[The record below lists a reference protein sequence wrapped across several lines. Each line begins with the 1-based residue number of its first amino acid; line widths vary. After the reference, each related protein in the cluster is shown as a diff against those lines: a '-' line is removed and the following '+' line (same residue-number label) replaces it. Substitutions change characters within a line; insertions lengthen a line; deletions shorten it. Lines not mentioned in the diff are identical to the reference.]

1 MPATVSPSLL
11 PPQSAPY
18 LASLAAEA
26 SRLRSPVPAWI
37 LAGQIDHETACP
49 LPKKCWNPRV
59 EFRTSR
65 EQGAGLGQITRVF
78 GRFDALAEARA
89 AHRAELAGWSWDNVS
104 DATYQIR
111 ALVLKTKDNHGA
123 LAPLFTD
130 PRDPVL
136 TAYNRGIGGIRA
148 DRRKCTVTRGCDP
161 SKWAGHVEITCASGN
176 VVIPGTRLTA
186 CQISRRYA
194 PDVMARAAKYKGR
207 V

>member
-1 MPATVSPSLL
+1 MPGDAL
-11 PPQSAPY
+11 PPQSLPY
-18 LASLAAEA
+18 VASLASESA
-26 SRLRSPVPAWI
+26 RLRSPIPAFI
-37 LAGQIDHETACP
+37 LAGQVDHETACP
-49 LPKKCWNPRV
+49 QPRKCWNPRV

-104 DATYQIR
+104 DATYQLR
-111 ALVLKTKDNHGA
+111 ALVLKTKDNHAA

-161 SKWAGHVEITCASGN
+161 SKWAGHVETTCASGN
-176 VVIPGTRLTA
+176 AVIPGTRLTA
-186 CQISRRYA
+186 CQISRKYA

>member
-1 MPATVSPSLL
+1 MPGDAL
-11 PPQSAPY
+11 PPQSLPY
-18 LASLAAEA
+18 LASLLAEA
-26 SRLRSPVPAWI
+26 TRLRSPIPAFI

-111 ALVLKTKDNHGA
+111 ALVLKSGDNHRALSPLFSDA
-123 LAPLFTD
+123 LA
-130 PRDPVL
+130 PVL

-148 DRRKCTVTRGCDP
+148 DRRACQVAAGCDP
-161 SKWAGHVEITCASGN
+161 SRWAGHVERTCASGN
-176 VVIPGTRLTA
+176 TIIPGTRLTA
-186 CQISRRYA
+186 CQISRKYA
-194 PDVMARAAKYKGR
+194 PDVIARAAKYKGR